1 MVLDGWRPPQSVL
14 GVLLTG
20 GFDVSHLIPTYSSV
34 IRLAIRGLWI
44 GVSVFVGMWLLY
56 VILAHVIMITKFGK
70 LDNYTDSNVGLEAA
84 TLRTF
89 RWLRW
94 MRWSCCSLRTT
105 GHGHELP

>member
-1 MVLDGWRPPQSVL
+1 MYPILYP
-14 GVLLTG
+14 
-20 GFDVSHLIPTYSSV
+20 LIPALYAWQV
-34 IRLAIRGLWI
+34 RGLWI

-94 MRWSCCSLRTT
+94 MRWSVLVLSMIAIGLSAAQVCDVNTNICHSAW
-105 GHGHELP
+105 